1 VRATLLSITGTLL
14 LLAVGLVAEPR
25 PAGASPEDAAPAV
38 HSQRGEVGTV
48 KLHWLEAGPADGL
61 SVLLLHGAR
70 FHSGTWQQLG
80 TLEKLAK
87 EGFHAVALDLPGYG
101 ASPAPPPGA
110 RLDLA
115 AFIAA
120 QKLGKPVVLSPSM
133 SGKVSLPLVTGHPEQ
148 VAGFIAVAPVELA
161 AYESKLRKL
170 ALPTLIVWGEKDDVV
185 PIAQA
190 NALHTWVKDSQLVI
204 LSGARHPCYLDRP
217 DEFHAA
223 LIAFLRPLAAHRV
236 K

>member
-1 VRATLLSITGTLL
+1 MRAFVLTI
-14 LLAVGLVAEPR
+14 
-25 PAGASPEDAAPAV
+25 AGALLIGGLSQATEPEIR
-38 HSQRGEVGTV
+38 SQQGEVDKV

-61 SVLLLHGAR
+61 AVLLLHGAR
-70 FHSGTWQQLG
+70 FHSGTWKQLG

-110 RLDLA
+110 KLDLA

-120 QKLGKPVVLSPSM
+120 QKLGTPVVLSPSM
-133 SGKVSLPLVTGHPEQ
+133 SGKFSLPLVTAHPEK

-161 AYESKLRKL
+161 AHESGLRKL
-170 ALPTLIVWGEKDDVV
+170 ALPTLIVWGENDAVV
-185 PIAQA
+185 PLAQGK
-190 NALHTWVKDSQLVI
+190 ALHTWVKDSQLVV
-204 LSGARHPCYLDRP
+204 LSGAKHPCYLDRP

-223 LIAFLRPLAAHRV
+223 LIGFLRSVAAKRT

>member
-1 VRATLLSITGTLL
+1 VRAFVLTIAGAFLICGVSQ
-14 LLAVGLVAEPR
+14 AAEPAIR
-25 PAGASPEDAAPAV
+25 SQQGEAGK
-38 HSQRGEVGTV
+38 V
-48 KLHWLEAGPADGL
+48 KLHWLEAGPPDGL

-70 FHSGTWQQLG
+70 FHSGTWRQLG

-101 ASPAPPPGA
+101 ASPAPAPGA
-110 RLDLA
+110 KLDLL

-120 QKLGKPVVLSPSM
+120 QKLGTPVVLSPSM

-148 VAGFIAVAPVELA
+148 VSGFVAVAPVELA
-161 AYESKLRKL
+161 AHESALRKL

-185 PIAQA
+185 PLAQGK
-190 NALHTWVKDSQLVI
+190 ALQTWVKDSRLVV
-204 LSGARHPCYLDRP
+204 LKGARHPCYLDRP

-223 LIAFLRPLAAHRV
+223 LIGFLHSVAAKRT

>member
-1 VRATLLSITGTLL
+1 MRKCLASIAGTLL
-14 LLAVGLVAEPR
+14 IGGVGHAAAESEH
-25 PAGASPEDAAPAV
+25 AI
-38 HSQRGEVGTV
+38 HSQHGEVGMV

-61 SVLLLHGAR
+61 PVLLLHGAR
-70 FHSGTWQQLG
+70 FHSGTWKQLG

-87 EGFHAVALDLPGYG
+87 EGFRAVALDLPGYG
-101 ASPAPPPGA
+101 ASPPHPAA
-110 RLDLA
+110 KLDLA

-133 SGKVSLPLVTGHPEQ
+133 SGKFSLPLVTDHPDQ
-148 VAGFIAVAPVELA
+148 VAGFIAVAPVDLD
-161 AYESKLRKL
+161 AYESKLRTL

-190 NALHTWVKDSQLVI
+190 NELHRWVKDSQLVI

-223 LIAFLRPLAAHRV
+223 IIAFLRSVAASR
-236 K
+236 KK

>member
-1 VRATLLSITGTLL
+1 VRACLLSIAGTLL
-14 LLAVGLVAEPR
+14 IYGVCHAEE
-25 PAGASPEDAAPAV
+25 PAQAGGNAADAAPAI
-38 HSQRGEVGTV
+38 HSQRGEVGKV
-48 KLHWLEAGPADGL
+48 KLHWLEAGPADGR

-70 FHSGTWQQLG
+70 FHSGTWKQLG

-110 RLDLA
+110 KLDLT

-120 QKLGKPVVLSPSM
+120 QKLATPVVLSPSM
-133 SGKVSLPLVTGHPEQ
+133 SGQVALPLVTGHPDQ

-170 ALPTLIVWGEKDDVV
+170 ALPTLIVWGENDAVV
-185 PIAQA
+185 PLAQGK
-190 NALHTWVKDSQLVI
+190 ALHTWVKDSQLVI
-204 LSGARHPCYLDRP
+204 LSGAQHPCYLDRP

-223 LIAFLRPLAAHRV
+223 IIAFLRSVAANR
-236 K
+236 KK